1 MTDASRSIILRSRPT
16 GEPRLENFELK
27 ERTIPQPGAGEV
39 LTRTLWLSLD
49 PYMRGRMNEGP
60 SYAPPIVLGAPM
72 TGETIGEVVA
82 SNDPS
87 FVPGQIVVGARGW
100 ESHIVSAGSSLVALP
115 SDAPHSAYL
124 GVLGWPGATAY
135 AGLRDIGK
143 PQPGDTVVISAASGA
158 VGSIA
163 GQLAKRVGARVIGI
177 AGGAEK
183 CAFVRDELGFD
194 DCIDYRAVADLPATL
209 HEVCQAGID
218 VYFENV
224 GGLVQQAV
232 YPLMRDFGRIVM
244 CGMVAEYN
252 DVTRRPGPNLS
263 DAFVKRLRIQGFV
276 VVDRPANLTEWREI
290 AAPWVG
296 AGTLRYREHVVQG
309 LENAPAAFL
318 ALLDGQSIA
327 KTVVRVAEPSAVALR
342 SAS

>member
-1 MTDASRSIILRSRPT
+1 
-16 GEPRLENFELK
+16 
-27 ERTIPQPGAGEV
+27 
-39 LTRTLWLSLD
+39 
-49 PYMRGRMNEGP
+49 
-60 SYAPPIVLGAPM
+60 M
-72 TGETIGEVVA
+72 TGETVGEVVA

-100 ESHIVSAGSSLVALP
+100 QSHIVSAGSSLVTLS

-124 GVLGWPGATAY
+124 GVLGWPGASAL

-143 PQPGDTVVISAASGA
+143 PQPGETVVISAASGA
-158 VGSIA
+158 VGSVA
-163 GQLAKRVGARVIGI
+163 GQLAKRAGARVIGI

-194 DCIDYRAVADLPATL
+194 DCIDYRAVADLPARL
-209 HEVCQAGID
+209 REVCQDGID

-232 YPLMRDFGRIVM
+232 YPLMRDFGRMVM
-244 CGMVAEYN
+244 SGMVAEYN
-252 DVTRRPGPNLS
+252 DVKTRPGPNLI
-263 DAFVKRLRIQGFV
+263 DTFVKRLRIQGFV
-276 VVDRPANLTEWREI
+276 VVDRPANLTEWREM

-296 AGTLRYREHVVQG
+296 AGTLRYREHIVQE

-318 ALLDGQSIA
+318 ALLNGRSIG
-327 KTVVRVAEPSAVALR
+327 KTVVRVAEPSAIALP

>member
-1 MTDASRSIILRSRPT
+1 MSDTCRSIILRSRPT
-16 GEPRLENFELK
+16 GEAQLENFELK
-27 ERTIPQPGAGEV
+27 QTTLPQPSAGEV

-60 SYAPPIVLGAPM
+60 SYAPPVALGAPM
-72 TGETIGEVVA
+72 TGETVGEVVA
-82 SNDPS
+82 SRDPS

-100 ESHIVSAGSSLVALP
+100 QSHIVSAGSSLVALS

-124 GVLGWPGATAY
+124 GVLGWPGATAF

-143 PQPGDTVVISAASGA
+143 PQPGETVVISAASGA
-158 VGSIA
+158 VGSVA
-163 GQLAKRVGARVIGI
+163 GQLAKRAGARVIGI

-183 CAFVRDELGFD
+183 CAFVRDELDFD
-194 DCIDYRAVADLPATL
+194 DCIDYRAVANLPATL
-209 HEVCQAGID
+209 HEVCEDGID

-232 YPLMRDFGRIVM
+232 YPLMRDFGRMIVS
-244 CGMVAEYN
+244 GMVSEYN
-252 DVTRRPGPNLS
+252 DVKTRPGPNLS
-263 DAFVKRLRIQGFV
+263 DTYVKRLRIQGFV
-276 VVDRPANLTEWREI
+276 VVDRPANLTEWREM

-296 AGTLRYREHVVQG
+296 TGTLRYREHVVQE

-318 ALLDGQSIA
+318 ALLNGRSIG
-327 KTVVRVAEPSAVALR
+327 KTVVRVAAPSAVALPT
-342 SAS
+342 AT